1 MTGRRAFLKSI
12 APVAVAVIMPAQI
25 EAKPVKDM
33 CEYYAACLEKA
44 MKDRH
49 GGYWKIEINHEKK
62 SIFGRGLKPLSS

>member
-1 MTGRRAFLKSI
+1 
-12 APVAVAVIMPAQI
+12 MPAQI